1 MYLVFTRM
9 PRESYR
15 RQPKSLLSYLCYVF
29 RALINS
35 LVWRRTQF
43 SPTGPLPCQ
52 MTKWNHHLFFQIEST
67 EQCTCEVF
75 KPTLRLALLTGRCRP
90 AVVGLQQTFL
100 TDSKSP
106 SFTGFN
112 ILTKYSLK
120 DRATGGVSSLI
131 NDSYLFSE
139 VHFAGGGCEGN
150 TGQGRHLLQYLSSS
164 VRSRCQDGYD
174 HPNRTT
180 AVSVRVLGD
189 FNGHSPEAKS
199 SVKSKILKSLTP
211 EDNCWR
217 RSSQKWIDVFLNDG
231 SATYFHPAAGS
242 TSALDLSI
250 CGP

>member
-75 KPTLRLALLTGRCRP
+75 KPTLRLALLTGRYRP

-120 DRATGGVSSLI
+120 DRATGGVSLLI

-139 VHFAGGGCEGN
+139 VHLN
-150 TGQGRHLLQYLSSS
+150 TPVQAVAARVTLDKVVTFCSIYLPPSDHVAKTDLISLIEQLQ
-164 VRSRCQDGYD
+164 
-174 HPNRTT
+174 
-180 AVSVRVLGD
+180 
-189 FNGHSPEAKS
+189 
-199 SVKSKILKSLTP
+199 SLFVFWATSTVIP
-211 EDNCWR
+211 QR
-217 RSSQKWIDVFLNDG
+217 QK
-231 SATYFHPAAGS
+231 AQ
-242 TSALDLSI
+242 
-250 CGP
+250 